1 MNDDRIHE
9 SVIELV
15 PSSVSPCDCCSR
27 ISISLNLSD
36 YEITVGCYDEF
47 DVLDS
52 CGMLPFERNAY
63 RLKLNTNSIRKPS
76 SIESDFSSHDQGT
89 FKRDSSLNFED
100 ILGYERSEIIVLI
113 VFVIFLLVVNC
124 ISPLL
129 ARLSLI
135 HYLNVTVMGLSIAY
149 IGFVLFQMCDLPS
162 GKKVWS
168 IITFCLFFDGIFMC
182 YTDSKYGTGVISGL
196 YGMISF
202 DSVILF
208 IVGLCQKYD
217 ELRGR
222 SSYETE
228 DEISCV
234 CCGRRKDCK
243 RCYMIVLIA
252 FMFILLYLNRLAPL
266 IAHLPLIDYFWV
278 SLLGLGIYFVV
289 CMMFLS
295 CLHVECIT
303 VWMTISFSLFCD
315 GIAMVAVA
323 ARYDSDV
330 TQCYVFMI
338 VVSMFLTLC
347 CMPCCDE
354 CSE

>member
-323 ARYDSDV
+323 ARYV

>member
-27 ISISLNLSD
+27 ISISLNLSN

-63 RLKLNTNSIRKPS
+63 RLKLNTNRIRKPS

-89 FKRDSSLNFED
+89 FRRDSSLNFED
-100 ILGYERSEIIVLI
+100 ILGYERSKII

-124 ISPLL
+124 IAPLL
-129 ARLSLI
+129 ALLSLI
-135 HYLNVTVMGLSIAY
+135 HYLNVIIMCLSIAY

-168 IITFCLFFDGIFMC
+168 IITFCLFFDGLFMC
-182 YTDSKYGTGVISGL
+182 YTDSKYGTGLISGL
-196 YGMISF
+196 YGMMSF

-208 IVGLCQKYD
+208 LIELCRYSD
-217 ELRGR
+217 ESRGR

-228 DEISCV
+228 NKISFM
-234 CCGRRKDCK
+234 CCGRRTDCK

-252 FMFILLYLNRLAPL
+252 FMIILLYLNRLAPL
-266 IAHLPLIDYFWV
+266 IIHLPLIDYFWV

-295 CLHVECIT
+295 CSRVECIT
-303 VWMTISFSLFCD
+303 VWMTISLSLLCD
-315 GIAMVAVA
+315 GVAMVAVA
-323 ARYDSDV
+323 ARYDSAV
-330 TQCYVFMI
+330 GLCYVFMTMVGTGGI
-338 VVSMFLTLC
+338 FLAYC
-347 CMPCCDE
+347 IICW
-354 CSE
+354 